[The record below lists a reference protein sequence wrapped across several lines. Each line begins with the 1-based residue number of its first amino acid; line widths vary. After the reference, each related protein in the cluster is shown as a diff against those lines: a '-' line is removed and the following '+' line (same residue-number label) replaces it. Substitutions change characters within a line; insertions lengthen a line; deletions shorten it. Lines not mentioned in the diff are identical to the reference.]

1 MDAGH
6 PALLECSVGN
16 GVEKML
22 LGLVRSGITAVKLE
36 QTRSCQ
42 ALATESQLEGTSC
55 VSRLTHPLTLY
66 LGQRKSSLLALRMG
80 MVIPAWLA

>member
-22 LGLVRSGITAVKLE
+22 WGLVRSGVTAVKLE
-36 QTRSCQ
+36 QTRCCQ
-42 ALATESQLEGTSC
+42 ALATEPQLDRTSC
-55 VSRLTHPLTLY
+55 VSR
-66 LGQRKSSLLALRMG
+66 
-80 MVIPAWLA
+80 